1 APQTPDV
8 TGCFSKPPEP
18 DVLKA
23 APGGSQYLNQDKAK
37 VNRGKDAF
45 AQYCARCHSSKI
57 PDAPLNVDENNWEQ
71 YWAWTKSDD
80 FKKKMTEMVLADD
93 FLTDNY
99 LSTERR
105 IPVTLL
111 QTNVCSPLA

>member
-1 APQTPDV
+1 
-8 TGCFSKPPEP
+8 
-18 DVLKA
+18 
-23 APGGSQYLNQDKAK
+23 GGGQYLNQDKAK
-37 VNRGKDAF
+37 LNRGKVAF
-45 AQYCARCHSSKI
+45 AQCGARCHSSKI
-57 PDAPLNVDENNWEQ
+57 PEPPSNGDDKNWEQ
-71 YWAWTKSDD
+71 YWAWTKTDD

-111 QTNVCSPLA
+111 QTNACSPLATNALA

>member
-1 APQTPDV
+1 MD
-8 TGCFSKPPEP
+8 
-18 DVLKA
+18 
-23 APGGSQYLNQDKAK
+23 DK
-37 VNRGKDAF
+37 
-45 AQYCARCHSSKI
+45 
-57 PDAPLNVDENNWEQ
+57 NWDQ
-71 YWAWTKSDD
+71 YWAWTKTDD

-111 QTNVCSPLA
+111 QTNACSPLATNALGGNIWDNFSSQTL